1 MTKTP
6 TFSTSGRSKRALSP
20 NATDKNSGSSK
31 KGTTKGVSGRGGH
44 FRSSS
49 ASNVLSGK
57 APNSRKSSHCICS
70 VVENLARETAIA
82 SIDVLNPTMLTIL
95 KQSNSLSY
103 NETLLALDVLQPD
116 EILLNEGR
124 KSSPLVGKI
133 SSYYNSSCGAVPQ
146 DDSGPS
152 RNLGDT
158 DIVVKLI
165 SRAHF
170 DQTKGAEFLTRVLR
184 VSTFNP
190 DMLTEFIVPSAANA
204 ALTYCQGTTSIVFS
218 PHCLS
223 VSMNASELNS
233 RMSIDRSTV
242 MHLELLTNSRC
253 ANKKQSLFHTIDNT
267 VTSVGR

>member
-1 MTKTP
+1 M
-6 TFSTSGRSKRALSP
+6 SP
-20 NATDKNSGSSK
+20 N
-31 KGTTKGVSGRGGH
+31 H
-44 FRSSS
+44 
-49 ASNVLSGK
+49 
-57 APNSRKSSHCICS
+57 RKSSHCICS

-253 ANKKQSLFHTIDNT
+253 ANKKQVSKKSRGVDIT
-267 VTSVGR
+267 VGAHFSVGVLRFCVRTRTLLTSSTPLHPHPHTHSRSSIPLTIR